1 MTTQRKNQIPPTV
14 NGYEW
19 AEVVSAMQKCIR
31 RGQEEDAL
39 YWATELDKSGYG
51 QHVWRRL
58 LIITSEDV
66 GLAEPHLPA
75 QVRALYDNWL
85 DFKKAKKN
93 AENMFIVHAVMILAR
108 AKKSRAVDNALV
120 INYLEQPE
128 WREVPDVAID
138 KHTLRG
144 KRMGR
149 GFEHF
154 ISEGSVVTNEDTSV
168 DDPYKERAFEI
179 FLRSEKKQPEP
190 AKRLYRRDDGRLT
203 TTPPTDEQAA
213 QQVQQDLF
221 N

>member
-1 MTTQRKNQIPPTV
+1 
-14 NGYEW
+14 
-19 AEVVSAMQKCIR
+19 
-31 RGQEEDAL
+31 
-39 YWATELDKSGYG
+39 
-51 QHVWRRL
+51 
-58 LIITSEDV
+58 
-66 GLAEPHLPA
+66 
-75 QVRALYDNWL
+75 LYDNWL

-120 INYLEQPE
+120 TNYLEQPE

-203 TTPPTDEQAA
+203 TVPPTDDEQT
-213 QQVQQDLF
+213 QQPQQGLF